1 MAFTHLGELTLGAVV
16 PVALSATGAAVASI
30 NAQLPEL
37 QIKLASLLELSARV
51 ALVPPT
57 IAASIQTAIALNASL
72 VAALSVGAPA
82 VSVDVSG
89 LLAVMAQL
97 SADISALTLQLQVIL
112 GIEAQLGGASVHLL
126 RYDGTAGA
134 LVPEGI
140 PGVSSGQD
148 VHAIVVLGASSV
160 SWGAIQSVFKTA

>member
-16 PVALSATGAAVASI
+16 PVALSATAAATASL

-57 IAASIQTAIALNASL
+57 IAASIQTVIALNASL

-82 VSVDVSG
+82 VMVDVSG

-97 SADISALTLQLQVIL
+97 SADIGALTLQLQVIL

-126 RYDGTAGA
+126 RYDGTASG

-140 PGVSSGQD
+140 PGVSAGAD
-148 VHAIVVLGASSV
+148 VHAIVVLASTSAA
-160 SWGAIQSVFKTA
+160 WGAIQSVFKTS